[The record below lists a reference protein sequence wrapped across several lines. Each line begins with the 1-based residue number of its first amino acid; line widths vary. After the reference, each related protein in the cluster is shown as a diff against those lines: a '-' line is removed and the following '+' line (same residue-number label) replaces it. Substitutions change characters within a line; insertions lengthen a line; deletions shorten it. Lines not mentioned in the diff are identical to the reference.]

1 MKRLIPL
8 HRFVLCAAVLVLY
21 FAPLT
26 AGLQAQE
33 AATKEAAVA
42 HVPGDATT
50 PPLRQPGFMFTEFG
64 TPKVEEYV
72 AYFEK
77 VAGYKVVYR
86 KPSYVEMETSCAQV
100 TFLDPAIWPKGHPFY
115 NPPPDGKRG
124 HSMEIGLVVA
134 DLDKA
139 FAAASEFKNKGWPI
153 SSGIVMRP
161 WGVRD
166 FRVLAPDGYYFR
178 FTEGAAKGK

>member
-1 MKRLIPL
+1 MKTKLIYLSAVMALGLGGLSL
-8 HRFVLCAAVLVLY
+8 H
-21 FAPLT
+21 
-26 AGLQAQE
+26 AQE
-33 AATKEAAVA
+33 AQKKEPSGA

-72 AYFEK
+72 TYFEK

-86 KPSYVEMETSCAQV
+86 KPGYVEMETSCAQV
-100 TFLDPAIWPKGHPFY
+100 TFLDPAIWPKAHPFY

-139 FAAASEFKNKGWPI
+139 FAAATEFKNKGWPI

-178 FTEGAAKGK
+178 FTEGPAAKGK